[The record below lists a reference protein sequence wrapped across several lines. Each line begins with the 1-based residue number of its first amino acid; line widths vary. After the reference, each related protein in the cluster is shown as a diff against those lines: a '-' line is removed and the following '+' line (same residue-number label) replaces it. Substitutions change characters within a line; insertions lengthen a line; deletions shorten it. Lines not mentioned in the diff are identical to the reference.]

1 MNYYFNKTIKG
12 TFEEVIDKVTKGL
25 KEEGFGI
32 LTEIDIKETL
42 KKKLDVD
49 FKKYRIL
56 GACNPPFAHKALE
69 AEDKIGTMLPC
80 NVIVQ
85 EVSKGVIE
93 VAAVN
98 PMASMQAV
106 DNEILEEIAGDITAK
121 LEHVIENL

>member
-1 MNYYFNKTIKG
+1 MNYYFNKTING
-12 TFEEVIDKVTKGL
+12 IFEEVIDRVTQAL

-49 FKKYRIL
+49 FKKYKIL
-56 GACNPPFAHKALE
+56 GACNPPYAHKALE

-85 EVSKGVIE
+85 EIEEGTVE

-106 DNEILEEIAGDITAK
+106 ENEQLKEVAEEITNR
-121 LEHVIENL
+121 LEHVIDKL